1 VLKSFLLERMRI
13 PSTPKLGLTLRML
26 SEVGQRLT
34 ALVYEQARH
43 KARNLLIREMKR
55 MLTGYLFV
63 APAM

>member
-1 VLKSFLLERMRI
+1 MLKSFLLERMRI

-26 SEVGQRLT
+26 SDVGQWLT

-55 MLTGYLFV
+55 MLTEYLFV

>member
-1 VLKSFLLERMRI
+1 VLKSFLMERMRI
-13 PSTPKLGLTLRML
+13 PSTPKLDLTLRVL

-34 ALVYEQARH
+34 ALVYEQARR
-43 KARNLLIREMKR
+43 KARDLLIREMKR